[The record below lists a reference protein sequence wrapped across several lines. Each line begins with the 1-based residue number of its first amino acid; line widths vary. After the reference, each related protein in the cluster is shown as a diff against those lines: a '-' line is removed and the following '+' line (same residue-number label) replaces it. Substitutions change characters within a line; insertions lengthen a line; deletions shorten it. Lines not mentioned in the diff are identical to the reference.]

1 MCQRA
6 EEYLQVFLI
15 CSLIFI
21 ACIAA
26 AQAQIKVPDLTGRV
40 VDLTAT
46 LDANQQQILEQRL
59 RTFEQKKG
67 TQITVLIVPVID
79 TEPIEQYSMR
89 VAEQWKLG
97 RKKIDD
103 GAILIIIK
111 NERKLRIEV
120 GYGLEGAL
128 NDAVSKRII
137 DEVIVPALKRGD
149 FYGGISAG
157 VDAMMRVVE
166 GELLPE
172 PVVRDDWQVSGSGLV
187 PLIFFT
193 ALVIGGF
200 MRALL
205 GRVKGALVA
214 GGLLG
219 LAVWLLSGIVLLAIL
234 SAAMGLVMTLAS
246 GRMGSGWQGGRRQG
260 GVHPYGD
267 FGGTRQNGWGGFQGG
282 GGGFGG
288 GGASGKW

>member
-1 MCQRA
+1 MSRRA
-6 EEYLQVFLI
+6 EKYLSAALFF
-15 CSLIFI
+15 SLIFCGFF
-21 ACIAA
+21 AW

-46 LDANQQQILEQRL
+46 LDANQQHTLDQQL
-59 RTFEQKKG
+59 RIFEQKKG
-67 TQITVLIVPVID
+67 TQIAVLIVPVTGD
-79 TEPIEQYSMR
+79 ETIEQFSIR

-97 RKKIDD
+97 RKKIDN
-103 GAILIIIK
+103 GAILVIAK
-111 NERKLRIEV
+111 NERRLRIEV

-137 DEVIVPALKRGD
+137 DEVIVPAFQRGD

-157 VDAMMRVVE
+157 IDAMMRVVD
-166 GELLPE
+166 GEPLPS
-172 PVVRDDWQVSGSGLV
+172 PAGKDDWQVSGPGLL
-187 PLIFFT
+187 PLIFFA
-193 ALVIGGF
+193 ALVIGGL

-205 GRVKGALVA
+205 GRVKGALA
-214 GGLLG
+214 ASGLLG
-219 LAVWLLSGIVLLAIL
+219 LAVWLLSGIGLLAL
-234 SAAMGLVMTLAS
+234 LAAAMGLIITLAG
-246 GRMGSGWQGGRRQG
+246 GRMGSGWQGGRRRG
-260 GVHPYGD
+260 GFQPYGD